1 MSQDP
6 TLDAVPD
13 FEKLVAVTLKK
24 LMLDPHRERDVRDCL
39 SKAYGFGYDACQADA
54 MNGMFGRIGE
64 D

>member
-6 TLDAVPD
+6 TLDATKD
-13 FEKLVAVTLKK
+13 FEKLVAVTLEK
-24 LMLDPHRERDVRDCL
+24 LGLDPHRESDVRACL
-39 SKAYGFGYDACQADA
+39 TKAYSFGYDTCQADA

>member
-6 TLDAVPD
+6 TLDATRDV
-13 FEKLVAVTLKK
+13 EQLVTVALKK
-24 LMLDPHRERDVRDCL
+24 LGLDPHQASNVRACL